1 MGIPRIFHRSAIAFD
16 RTDGTSRL
24 SVRPWLSMATALLFI
39 ALALTGGVLLTGFI
53 EQTTLLR
60 DAKTYT
66 QLLNSIVQ
74 VEQATGFFLHGHERD
89 SDGNGDG
96 DVEEFVYHLG
106 ELPHVLRANVYGID
120 GTIIWSTDQELIG
133 RHPDHNPE
141 LQRAFQCET
150 VVAAGTV
157 GDADHK
163 PEHAQ
168 LGHPGER
175 FVESYLPI
183 RGIAPDDPKVVGVVE
198 LYRIPERLFANIHES
213 AYRAWLAI
221 AALALLT
228 YGAQLALI
236 WRAERVVRR
245 QQAALVAAEKLAT
258 AGEMASAVAH
268 GLRNPLAS
276 IRSSAELGL
285 ETDPPEETRGLL
297 AAIVG
302 DADRLEGW
310 IRQYLASTRADDAAD
325 APSDPC
331 QVIQASLS
339 HCRPLFA
346 RTGVDLDTEVPERL
360 PPVKLHPVLLEQL
373 LNGLLANAGEA
384 SAPGAS
390 VMVRAAQVD
399 RSHLL
404 IEVQDQGPGMSE
416 AEVSKAFEPFMTT
429 KRSGLGLGLPITL
442 ETLERHGGRL
452 RFTSRPGL
460 GTTVGL
466 ELPLVGGAAA

>member
-16 RTDGTSRL
+16 RSEGTSRL
-24 SVRPWLSMATALLFI
+24 PVRPWLSLATALLFVV
-39 ALALTGGVLLTGFI
+39 LALTGGVLLTGFI

-74 VEQATGFFLHGHERD
+74 VEQATGFFIHGAERD
-89 SDGNGDG
+89 SDGDG
-96 DVEEFVYHLG
+96 DVEEFVYHIG

-120 GTIIWSTDQELIG
+120 GTIIWSTDRELVG
-133 RHPDHNPE
+133 KRPVDNPE
-141 LQRAFQCET
+141 LERAFLCET
-150 VVAAGTV
+150 VVTTGIV
-157 GDADHK
+157 GEADQK

-168 LGHPGER
+168 LGHVGDR
-175 FVESYLPI
+175 FVENYLPI

-198 LYRIPERLFANIHES
+198 LYRVPERLFANIHES
-213 AYRAWLAI
+213 SFRAWLAI

-228 YGAQLALI
+228 YGAQLALLG
-236 WRAERVVRR
+236 RAEYVVRR

-285 ETDPPEETRGLL
+285 ETDPPGETRALL

-310 IRQYLASTRADDAAD
+310 IRQYLASVRADDAAD

-331 QVIQASLS
+331 QVIEASLS

-346 RTGVDLDTEVPERL
+346 RTGVDLDTQVPERL
-360 PPVKLHPVLLEQL
+360 PAVKLHPVLLEQL

-390 VMVRAAQVD
+390 VLVRAAQVD
-399 RSHLL
+399 RKRLL
-404 IEVQDQGPGMSE
+404 IEVRDQGPGMSA

-452 RFTSRPGL
+452 RFDSRPGF

-466 ELPLVGGAAA
+466 ELPLAGGAAA

>member
-39 ALALTGGVLLTGFI
+39 ALALTGGVLLTSFI

-150 VVAAGTV
+150 VVTAGTV

-310 IRQYLASTRADDAAD
+310 IRQYLASARAGAAAD
-325 APSDPC
+325 APADPRA
-331 QVIQASLS
+331 VIEASLAEY
-339 HCRPLFA
+339 RPLLA
-346 RTGVDLDTEVPERL
+346 RTGVTLDASLPERL
-360 PPVKLHPVLLEQL
+360 PAVKLHPVILGQL
-373 LNGLLANAGEA
+373 LNSLLANAGEA
-384 SAPGAS
+384 SAAGSS
-390 VMVRAAQVD
+390 VQLRAATLGRKRV
-399 RSHLL
+399 L
-404 IEVQDQGPGMSE
+404 IEVQDEGPGLTPAD
-416 AEVSKAFEPFMTT
+416 AEQAFTPFVTT
-429 KRSGLGLGLPITL
+429 KRSGLGLGLPIAR

-452 RFTSRPGL
+452 HFTSRPGF

-466 ELPLVGGAAA
+466 ELPVAAGAVA